1 MNGTREIIAQL
12 HAARR
17 QAGLSYQD
25 IVDKTAEIGKPVS
38 MSTVKRV
45 FSSGSEQYDFR
56 YESTIQPIAEAVLGA
71 ESVPGLDT
79 ESEKIKRLYS
89 EIEALKAMLKVKETS
104 VDSLTEEVKKA
115 HAAIQ
120 HKSRVEWVL
129 ALVSGCLS
137 VVLVVFY
144 VAHAL
149 MGW

>member
-1 MNGTREIIAQL
+1 
-12 HAARR
+12 
-17 QAGLSYQD
+17 
-25 IVDKTAEIGKPVS
+25 
-38 MSTVKRV
+38 
-45 FSSGSEQYDFR
+45 
-56 YESTIQPIAEAVLGA
+56 VLGA